1 MLDNDPEQSSC
12 DQTVE
17 LHKFDI
23 ESGSSDE
30 EYKVNLQTETYKELS
45 VKDLKSEIRLNKVS
59 LTDRLT
65 DYFNNRADEVKK
77 DDERTEQLKH
87 IDSIIK
93 DYLSLKQVNMS
104 LLKNVGTDVERMLKI
119 DLSNEEMNDSDIED
133 IKIDMDFI
141 DADRIRKV

>member
-1 MLDNDPEQSSC
+1 M
-12 DQTVE
+12 
-17 LHKFDI
+17 
-23 ESGSSDE
+23 
-30 EYKVNLQTETYKELS
+30 S